1 MQRHILLADDHTLL
15 RDGLRALITADS
27 TLEVVGEADNGKDAV
42 RLCLQFAP
50 DLLLL
55 DISMPGINGIEA
67 IVDMKKR
74 CPDTGILVL
83 TMHRSDEYVRAALG
97 AGADGYV
104 LKDASYSELMLA
116 IHSILDGKTYL
127 SPDVSSSVVNG
138 YLAPDTASGERQQH
152 LLTHR
157 EREILKLVA
166 EGHTNQ
172 SIADYLCLSIKT
184 VEKHRA
190 NLMKKLD
197 LHSASALTYYAFE
210 AGLVAI

>member
-1 MQRHILLADDHTLL
+1 MVRHILLADDHTLL
-15 RDGLRALITADS
+15 REGLRALITADPS
-27 TLEVVGEADNGKDAV
+27 LEVVGEADNGKDAV

-116 IHSILDGKTYL
+116 IHSTLDGKTYL
-127 SPDVSSSVVNG
+127 SPDVSSAVVNG
-138 YLAPDTASGERQQH
+138 YLAPETASGVHQQH

-172 SIADYLCLSIKT
+172 SIANYLCLSIKT